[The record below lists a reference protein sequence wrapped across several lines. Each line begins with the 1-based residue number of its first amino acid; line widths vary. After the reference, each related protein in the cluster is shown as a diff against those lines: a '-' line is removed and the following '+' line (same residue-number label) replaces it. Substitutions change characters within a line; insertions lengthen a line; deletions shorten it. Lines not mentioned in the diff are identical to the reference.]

1 MKVMT
6 MLDLDTVDV
15 EELALALED
24 NSAESAWWI
33 DPETGT
39 LEFCSS
45 DDVGDDFRL
54 RGLIRVEPVASREAY
69 ADMARFVD
77 LVRSRRPRE
86 LLERAIQGR
95 GAFRRF
101 KDTLLEFPDLRKEW
115 FSFHDRLLRRRGIE
129 WLAAAGLVDP
139 VAADAALQELD
150 GNDADA
156 AGTKDVASGAV
167 AGLRELYGARLV
179 QVVLFGSYARG
190 DADADSDI
198 DLMVVLAGDVSP
210 WDELRRLDDL
220 LWGLSY
226 EHAVTVSA
234 LPISLDQ
241 WRTGRA
247 PVLVEARSNGAVLS

>member
-1 MKVMT
+1 
-6 MLDLDTVDV
+6 MLDLAAIDL

-24 NSAESAWWI
+24 NSCESAWWI
-33 DPETGT
+33 DPETGA
-39 LEFCSS
+39 LEFCSQ
-45 DDVGDDFRL
+45 DDVADDFEL

-69 ADMARFVD
+69 ADMASFVE

-101 KDTLLEFPDLRKEW
+101 KDTLLEFPDLRAEW
-115 FSFHDRLLRRRGIE
+115 FSFHDRLLRRRCIE

-139 VAADAALQELD
+139 VAADAALAELD
-150 GNDADA
+150 GQDAGA
-156 AGTKDVASGAV
+156 AGAQDVAAR
-167 AGLRELYGARLV
+167 AAAALRELYGPRLIE
-179 QVVLFGSYARG
+179 VVLFGSHARG
-190 DADADSDI
+190 DADAESDI
-198 DLMVVLAGDVSP
+198 DLLVVLAGEVSP

-247 PVLVEARSNGAVLS
+247 PVLVDARSNGVLLS